1 VIDWYLLRSGILQLQ
16 PAPPTWPAGD
26 LATLGES
33 WFDISDPSPGEIA
46 EFLRPLDLHP
56 LAMER
61 CVSPANV
68 PGVISYESGVLLEFP
83 ADFDLDSGTPDYVTL
98 LLQGAV
104 LVTIRRGPIPDLDA
118 LPKRLSAAG
127 TPPIV
132 HLAQILY
139 EILDTLADPRVKA
152 EIELR
157 DRLAQVS
164 RAMDERPGSV
174 SASDLAQLHR
184 KVGALASL
192 VENQLYGVAA
202 LNAADGEGLRHPHR
216 RAYIEDLVSE
226 LELAQ
231 RGANRLEGQ
240 VKDLDSAFQSAS
252 SSRVERRLRV
262 LTVISAVTL
271 PLGLIAGLLGM
282 NVGGVPGIADP
293 NGFAVVV
300 GLMAV
305 IVAVELWY
313 FHRAG
318 WFD

>member
-16 PAPPTWPAGD
+16 PAPLSWPAGN
-26 LATLGES
+26 LAELGES
-33 WFDISDPSPGEIA
+33 WFDISDPSSGEIA
-46 EFLRPLDLHP
+46 DFLRPLNIHP

-61 CVSPANV
+61 GVTPANV

-83 ADFDLDSGTPDYVTL
+83 ADFDPDSGTSGYVTL
-98 LLQGAV
+98 LLQGSV
-104 LVTIRRGPIPDLDA
+104 LVTIRRGRIPDLDA
-118 LPKRLSAAG
+118 LPRRLTAAG
-127 TPPIV
+127 APPIL
-132 HLAQILY
+132 HLPQILY

-174 SASDLAQLHR
+174 SAADLAQLHR
-184 KVGALASL
+184 KVGALAAL

-202 LNAADGEGLRHPHR
+202 LNAADNEGLRHPHR
-216 RAYIEDLVSE
+216 RAYLEDLVSE

-282 NVGGVPGIADP
+282 NVGGVPGISDS
-293 NGFAVVV
+293 NGFAIVV
-300 GLMAV
+300 GLMAA

-313 FHRAG
+313 FRRAR